1 VSLPFSSLVLATSL
15 AATLPSCGRPER
27 PDSRPATVQ
36 PVTRGVGY
44 SKPYRFTTD
53 WYSRNIPV
61 WSTTLGP
68 LRGRPGLRYLE
79 VGVYEGRSLLWVLE
93 NVLTDPTSRL
103 TGLDLEMPVALR
115 SNIEMSGQA
124 GKITTIEGPSQTELR
139 KLPVSSFDII
149 YIDGSHVSADV
160 LADAVQCFELLK
172 DGGLMI
178 FDDYA
183 WVGGWVTRKGEL
195 LPDQLRP
202 RMAID
207 AFIASYHYELKVV
220 RSGYQMIVRKSSDPC
235 RKTRIQGQ
243 CSPFGQYVYDWA
255 AERLLVAGHPSQ
267 ALRVSPTEKDLI
279 ESVLRT
285 KDPDGKIRSGPGF
298 VALGK
303 RLQLEL

>member
-1 VSLPFSSLVLATSL
+1 M
-15 AATLPSCGRPER
+15 
-27 PDSRPATVQ
+27 
-36 PVTRGVGY
+36 TRGPDAAPSEAY
-44 SKPYRFTTD
+44 SKPYQFTKD
-53 WYSRNIPV
+53 WHSSSIPV
-61 WSTTLGP
+61 WSRTLGP

-103 TGLDLEMPVALR
+103 TALDLEIPDALL

-124 GKITTIEGPSQTELR
+124 QRITTIRGPSQTELR

-149 YIDGSHVSADV
+149 YVDGSHVSADV

-178 FDDYA
+178 FDDYT

-202 RMAID
+202 HMAID
-207 AFIASYHYELKVV
+207 AFVAAYHYDVKVV
-220 RSGYQMIVRKSSDPC
+220 HRGYQLIVRKSSDPC

-243 CSPFGQYVYDWA
+243 CSPFGQYVYDWT
-255 AERLLVAGHPSQ
+255 AERLLVASDPWR
-267 ALRVSPTEKDLI
+267 AVRVSPTERALI
-279 ESVLRT
+279 ESILRT
-285 KDPDGKIRSGPGF
+285 KDPDEKIRRDPGF
-298 VALGK
+298 VALRE
-303 RLQLEL
+303 RLQLDL